1 VKRVGAVAV
10 SAVVVLASAGSA
22 GAART
27 ALEVRL
33 SVKPNSPR
41 ALEPARIELRTY
53 LPRVRADGSC
63 CWLQPGGPP
72 AYPFRVEATSPA
84 GKTSRVRLAQS
95 QGNLW
100 QGTFRFPL
108 PGRWLVRVVNSDVP
122 NPLPGAR
129 PRLWV
134 RIRPAAATPPPPGF
148 GPLGR
153 AGCSPP
159 SPANPEVT
167 GFRDVFGTAVG
178 GERIWAL
185 PFLPG
190 GEWARTDAAV
200 FDGVAGK
207 VMKIVFRMREY
218 HAFSAVGP
226 DGTASKPAWGPVA
239 HSDSNWNRPG
249 REWGAGFL
257 LSEPGCWRIRAG
269 RVGDVWLLI
278 RS

>member
-1 VKRVGAVAV
+1 VRARDSG
-10 SAVVVLASAGSA
+10 SESGRRQLRLRRLASARS
-22 GAART
+22 AARD
-27 ALEVRL
+27 A
-33 SVKPNSPR
+33 P
-41 ALEPARIELRTY
+41 LRH
-53 LPRVRADGSC
+53 R
-63 CWLQPGGPP
+63 Q
-72 AYPFRVEATSPA
+72 
-84 GKTSRVRLAQS
+84 
-95 QGNLW
+95 
-100 QGTFRFPL
+100 
-108 PGRWLVRVVNSDVP
+108 
-122 NPLPGAR
+122 
-129 PRLWV
+129 
-134 RIRPAAATPPPPGF
+134 
-148 GPLGR
+148 
-153 AGCSPP
+153 
-159 SPANPEVT
+159 NPEVT

>member
-1 VKRVGAVAV
+1 MSGGA
-10 SAVVVLASAGSA
+10 A

-33 SVKPNSPR
+33 SVKPGNPR
-41 ALEPARIELRTY
+41 ALEPAGIELRMY
-53 LPRVRADGSC
+53 LPLLRADGSC
-63 CWLQPGGPP
+63 CRLEPGGP
-72 AYPFRVEATSPA
+72 AVYPFRVEAVSPT
-84 GKTSRVRLAQS
+84 GKTLRIRVTKAD
-95 QGNLW
+95 GHLW
-100 QGTFRFPL
+100 RGAFRFAL
-108 PGRWLVRVVNSDVP
+108 AGRWLVRVVNSDVP

-129 PRLWV
+129 PRVWV
-134 RIRPAAATPPPPGF
+134 RVRPAVATSPPTGV

-167 GFRDVFGTAVG
+167 GFRDVFGTAFG

-190 GEWARTDAAV
+190 GEWARTDAAA

-207 VMKIVFRMREY
+207 VMKIVFRMRAY
-218 HAFSAVGP
+218 HALSAVGP
-226 DGTASKPAWGPVA
+226 DGTASKPAWGPVH

-249 REWGAGFL
+249 QEWGAGFL
-257 LSEPGCWRIRAG
+257 LSEPGCWRLRAG
-269 RVGDVWLLI
+269 TAGDVWLLV